1 MQKNKGLTHLTGI
14 GHPMNIHP
22 TFHLDP
28 HDELRITLRGEGQAD
43 DRDYLVGK
51 VVTHGKHVNAYWPG
65 HSKAVHLAN
74 QIFYLN
80 EKEGKTLQKRMISVL
95 PFSNQTKSILSDMF
109 NRLFNKNEISEE
121 ELAAILDTAQN
132 LDQLIKKATE
142 LGEDPNAP
150 LAEEDVQAIFR
161 FEEQFR
167 NFLDR
172 SDQKNPA
179 YQEQVLEVYNT
190 IIAPLVERAKKTV
203 TSNLKHLSS
212 QAAAEKGRALQAG
225 LKTIT
230 DLEKGAILPKESKKI
245 KEEKVSVIPATGA
258 VLKKGNAQSTEE
270 EHQIDALISLSIK
283 KGNVPFFSFADLSSK
298 RFGSPTSAGNSKPA
312 RAHAGSPA
320 GAAGPHVALAE
331 NSNDSAKAAAVTE
344 SPAKAPEKPPAQQ
357 QNADAKPYIEG
368 LMTFNDLLK
377 NEALSRR
384 VLERLDQ
391 NSEIKAVLT
400 AEFQFLDLHAGNL
413 GVVPILAQEHE
424 HFRDLSFAYGLKTG
438 VPFHSLV
445 EEFLSGNINE
455 NTKIFFSSKDKQ
467 TKAAAFQPIKAI
479 PGLLKALNS
488 PWEFVLFDMD
498 RALAESNEL
507 QIQRRQGVLESSIPF
522 RSVLLGF
529 SWKSNPLSRE
539 TIETLQDPSRDER
552 VRNWVSRKDAPVRK
566 WMRHP
571 EQIDRLLKKEIEQE
585 KYTLSAHR
593 IQGKEMTVEELRK
606 TFSED
611 LSSLDNY
618 PEIWNAIQQELSA
631 DRSTGWFKPYR
642 VRQDETLAEIA
653 QKHHLSTDELM
664 ALNRQHTPDSIIRPG
679 TKLRV
684 KDDLTSQSPSAERQ
698 RKKIAAQFFPRLSWK
713 QRDALFERQVRRN
726 EYLQNV
732 QRLASIK
739 EYSPNV
745 LNDVKT
751 IILSH
756 STPLSTN
763 LKNEFLHQIDELMN
777 VNERKEGLNEFTAL
791 MKELNEQFT
800 PSYFNLVKAMYPL
813 LADVHELLFYLSKH
827 NAQTA
832 GLNIGLY
839 SRPLE
844 EVINESK
851 EERPFS
857 LTTSMLENRMQEL
870 KNGPA
875 AFFGEWSEEME
886 ESKEVTE
893 TGEKGESPQPSV
905 EFPKP

>member
-1 MQKNKGLTHLTGI
+1 MQLTGIEI

-28 HDELRITLRGEGQAD
+28 HDQLRITLRGEGQAD
-43 DRDYLVGK
+43 DRDYFVGK

-65 HSKAVHLAN
+65 HSKTVHLAN

-80 EKEGKTLQKRMISVL
+80 AKESESLKKRMVSAL
-95 PFSNQTKSILSDMF
+95 PYSNQTKNILSLLF
-109 NRLFNKNEISEE
+109 IQLFNKNEISEE
-121 ELAAILDTAQN
+121 EVAAILDTGQK
-132 LDQLIKKATE
+132 LDQLIKKAME
-142 LGEDPNAP
+142 LGKDPDSP
-150 LAEEDVQAIFR
+150 LTEEDVQAIFR

-179 YQEQVLEVYNT
+179 YRGQLLEVYNT
-190 IIAPLVERAKKTV
+190 IIVPLVERAKKTV

-230 DLEKGAILPKESKKI
+230 DLEKGAIPSKESKKI

-320 GAAGPHVALAE
+320 GPAAPHVAPAE
-331 NSNDSAKAAAVTE
+331 NSNDSAKAAAVTAK
-344 SPAKAPEKPPAQQ
+344 PANVPDEPPAQQ

-438 VPFHSLV
+438 VPFHDLV
-445 EEFLSGNINE
+445 KEFLSGNINE
-455 NTKIFFSSKDKQ
+455 NTKIYFSSKDKQ

-479 PGLLKALNS
+479 PELLKALNS

-507 QIQRRQGVLESSIPF
+507 QTQRRQGELESSIPF
-522 RSVLLGF
+522 RSVLLGS

-571 EQIDRLLKKEIEQE
+571 EQIDALLKKQIEQE

-593 IQGKEMTVEELRK
+593 IQGKEMTVEELRRA
-606 TFSED
+606 FGED

-618 PEIWNAIQQELSA
+618 PEIWDAIQQELSA

-642 VRQDETLAEIA
+642 VRKDETLAEIA
-653 QKHHLSTDELM
+653 RKHHLSIDELM
-664 ALNRQHTPDSIIRPG
+664 ALNRQHKHTPDSIIVPG

-684 KDDLTSQSPSAERQ
+684 KDDLTSKSPSAERQ

-713 QRDALFERQVRRN
+713 QRNALFERQVRRN

-739 EYSPNV
+739 EYSPDV

-751 IILSH
+751 IILSP
-756 STPLSTN
+756 STPLSTR

-777 VNERKEGLNEFTAL
+777 VNERKEGLKEFTAL

-813 LADVHELLFYLSKH
+813 LADVHELLYHLSKR

-832 GLNIGLY
+832 GMNIGLY
-839 SRPLE
+839 ARPLE
-844 EVINESK
+844 EVIVESK
-851 EERPFS
+851 KERQFS
-857 LTTSMLENRMQEL
+857 RTTTMLENRMKEL

-875 AFFGEWSEEME
+875 AFFGEWSEETE
-886 ESKEVTE
+886 ESKGAKELGE
-893 TGEKGESPQPSV
+893 TGESPQP
-905 EFPKP
+905 